1 MAIGT
6 TAAIIGGSIISG
18 GLGFA
23 AASKQGKALAK
34 GTTASI
40 AEQRRQ
46 FDIAQELTAPRRE
59 AENAALNELRNL
71 LGIGTGEAQIPD
83 LEQIPG
89 FQFTRDESLQAVERS
104 AAARGGLASGN
115 TFAALQDRAAGL
127 ASQNFLTNFLNPLQN
142 LALGGAGENAAG
154 RAVNLGVNVGNL
166 QVRAGENRASS
177 IGAKFGSLN
186 TAFQGGLSNFLLQ
199 QQLGAG
205 GGTPGFNPG
214 FNQPNQGF
222 PTGI

>member
-1 MAIGT
+1 MVIGT
-6 TAAIIGGSIISG
+6 TAAIIGGSLIAG

-23 AASKQGKALAK
+23 AASKQGKALRQ
-34 GTTASI
+34 GTESSI

-59 AENAALNELRNL
+59 AENAALNELRNI

-83 LEQIPG
+83 LTQIPG
-89 FQFTRDESLQAVERS
+89 FEFTRDEALQAVERS

-115 TFAALQDRAAGL
+115 TFAALEDRAAGL

-142 LALGGAGENAAG
+142 LALGRSGEAAAN
-154 RAVNLGVNVGNL
+154 RATSLGVNVGNL
-166 QVRAGENRASS
+166 DVRAGENRASS
-177 IGAKFGSLN
+177 IGAGFSAIN
-186 TAFQGGLSNFLLQ
+186 NAFQGGLSNFLLQ
-199 QQLGAG
+199 QQLRG

-222 PTGI
+222 PTGGI